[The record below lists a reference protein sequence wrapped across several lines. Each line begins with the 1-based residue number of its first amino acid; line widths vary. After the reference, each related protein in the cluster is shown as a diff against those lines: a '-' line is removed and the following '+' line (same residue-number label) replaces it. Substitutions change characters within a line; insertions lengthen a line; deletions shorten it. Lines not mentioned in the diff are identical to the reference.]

1 MIRTLSPRGTTDT
14 VDNGDWPGV
23 SLANASDT
31 NQQRVSPELGD
42 LPDVTRVGPHSC
54 SGEYDLGAGHTG
66 HAARLDRR
74 VVRGR
79 PEWLVRWRSSPTL
92 TPLSVCRPAQRPRR
106 GAGAIRAD
114 ARPDKSHFEMPE
126 LGLGDMIRLLVVD
139 EHPVIGEGIRAMLSD
154 EPDLWV
160 ETVTDVNA
168 ANAALDARNH
178 DIVISEIRLQGRNAG
193 LDLLRYRRK
202 DGLAFIIFS
211 AQSIP
216 SLYVEA
222 VERGAAGFLSRTS
235 FGDCSGVI
243 PSRIERRS
251 RGWPRARAG
260 CFELAPWPRTAM
272 AASRQPAVGDNAYVM
287 VFIDARWTDHRYH
300 PLRSLAAPAYQSQ
313 RDRADAFMG
322 RGVFGW

>member
-1 MIRTLSPRGTTDT
+1 M
-14 VDNGDWPGV
+14 
-23 SLANASDT
+23 
-31 NQQRVSPELGD
+31 
-42 LPDVTRVGPHSC
+42 TRVGPHSC

-222 VERGAAGFLSRTS
+222 VERGAAGFLSKTATRDKIVRSIRTVANGGKAIS
-235 FGDCSGVI
+235 AAALNGARVARRRPAPRELEIVALVAAGATNAEVARRLMIGLPTVEGVL
-243 PSRIERRS
+243 RRLFRRYS
-251 RGWPRARAG
+251 VPN
-260 CFELAPWPRTAM
+260 RTAL
-272 AASRQPAVGDNAYVM
+272 
-287 VFIDARWTDHRYH
+287 AR
-300 PLRSLAAPAYQSQ
+300 LAE
-313 RDRADAFMG
+313 G
-322 RGVFGW
+322 EGWLL